1 MQSMMENKN
10 HNLPELLA
18 PASDMDALKSAI
30 ANGADAVYFGTD
42 LFNARMRAHNFSLD
56 DARTAIRLCHAH
68 NVKAFV
74 TLNIEIYDRE
84 ILTVLEY
91 VSALYE
97 AGVDALIVA
106 DFGIIALL
114 REHFPDL
121 EIHASTQASA
131 HNLDGVNALSALGCK
146 RVVVARELDEEG
158 IKYICDNTDTEIE
171 MFVHGAHC
179 MSMSGQCLMSYAMG
193 GRSGNRGECAQ
204 PCRLPYTMECGM
216 RNVECGMRISDSP
229 RTRAISEVRLG
240 IGAYAGSEASRS
252 ADVRTPQEF
261 KRSEERLAGGS
272 HASDRRE
279 SQCGV
284 RNEYPLSLKDMS
296 LAQKIP
302 QILDTGVDSLKIE
315 GRMKSAEYVGGVVS
329 IWRGLL
335 DARRGAGKAQMQR
348 LERLFSRQGFTSGYF
363 DRQISDEMLGI
374 RSESD
379 KSATREQ
386 GVTLDELKK
395 PQIDIFARFMIGERA
410 MLTITLNGKS
420 VSVYGDIVERAIN
433 APMTDADIIKSLS
446 KLGATP
452 FSVGKIELERDD
464 NIIIRVSS
472 LNALRR
478 EAIDAIL
485 GARAPKRVDYVSKK
499 RPMGNQKLRTA
510 VFGDNGQIPKNATE
524 FFDRIYIPAHLYDSE
539 HGANGVYL
547 PPIILDRDWN
557 ELAPILEG
565 ARERGAKY
573 ALITNL
579 GQLKIVKE
587 MGFIVACDF
596 RFNAFN
602 HHTVEYLYSL
612 GVENV
617 ILSPELSL
625 PQARDLGDC
634 SLIVYGKF
642 PVMTT
647 FKCICGG
654 YGNCTGQCKGYL
666 TDRTGAKMFYEGVY
680 GHHTVIYNS
689 VPIYMAD
696 KGEAINSFSWH
707 FIFSDEPQ
715 QECESIIEAYKRGTP
730 TTQKI
735 RRIAK

>member
-84 ILTVLEY
+84 IPTVLEY
-91 VSALYE
+91 VSVLYE

-216 RNVECGMRISDSP
+216 RNAECGMWISDSP
-229 RTRAISEVRLG
+229 RTRAISE
-240 IGAYAGSEASRS
+240 
-252 ADVRTPQEF
+252 
-261 KRSEERLAGGS
+261 
-272 HASDRRE
+272 
-279 SQCGV
+279 V

-510 VFGDNGQIPKNATE
+510 VFSDNRQIPKNATE

-547 PPIILDRDWN
+547 PPIILDRDWS

>member
-1 MQSMMENKN
+1 MMENKN

-84 ILTVLEY
+84 IPTVLEY

-131 HNLDGVNALSALGCK
+131 HNLDGVIALSALGCK
-146 RVVVARELDEEG
+146 RVVVARELDKEG

-204 PCRLPYTMECGM
+204 PCRLPYTMECGV

-229 RTRAISEVRLG
+229 RTRAISE
-240 IGAYAGSEASRS
+240 
-252 ADVRTPQEF
+252 
-261 KRSEERLAGGS
+261 
-272 HASDRRE
+272 
-279 SQCGV
+279 V

-499 RPMGNQKLRTA
+499 RPMGSQKLRTA
-510 VFGDNGQIPKNATE
+510 VFSDNSQIPKNATE

-547 PPIILDRDWN
+547 PPIILDRDWS
-557 ELAPILEG
+557 ELALILEG

-666 TDRTGAKMFYEGVY
+666 TDRTGAKMFYEGIY

>member
-1 MQSMMENKN
+1 MMENKN
-10 HNLPELLA
+10 PNLPELLA

-84 ILTVLEY
+84 IPTVLEY

-204 PCRLPYTMECGM
+204 PCRLPYTMECGVRSAECGM
-216 RNVECGMRISDSP
+216 WGAECGMRISDSP
-229 RTRAISEVRLG
+229 RTRAISEVL
-240 IGAYAGSEASRS
+240 
-252 ADVRTPQEF
+252 
-261 KRSEERLAGGS
+261 
-272 HASDRRE
+272 
-279 SQCGV
+279 
-284 RNEYPLSLKDMS
+284 NEYPLSLKDMS

-510 VFGDNGQIPKNATE
+510 VFGDNGQIPQNATE

-625 PQARDLGDC
+625 PQSRDLGDC